1 MISILAIVN
10 PSGRDCP
17 YSLQLIVCLLL
28 YEITIFLRE
37 TYETL
42 PKLSSLSTTGI
53 HSRQQRTNNSQPIID
68 ANIDKQ
74 RSPDHLRMDS
84 VVSQISNRS
93 TISLTS
99 DQPPCMKFD

>member
-1 MISILAIVN
+1 LIRILAIVN

-42 PKLSSLSTTGI
+42 PKLSSLPTTGI

-68 ANIDKQ
+68 ANIDK

-93 TISLTS
+93 TVSSTS
-99 DQPPCMKFD
+99 EQPPCMKFD

>member
-1 MISILAIVN
+1 VN
-10 PSGRDCP
+10 PSGHDCP

-53 HSRQQRTNNSQPIID
+53 HHRQQRTNNSQPIID
-68 ANIDKQ
+68 TNIDK

-93 TISLTS
+93 TMSLTS
-99 DQPPCMKFD
+99 EQPPCMIFAI